1 MARTLKEKG
10 RAALLR
16 RNFIWECLR
25 CCDFWGHK
33 AKVGVDGPHDFPDF
47 RELSV
52 KPDCPADT
60 NETADQKRIGRANPL
75 RKKSCEQASERCCT
89 HDGHNVEAHD
99 TAAFV
104 IIDNGLQNGV
114 A

>member
-1 MARTLKEKG
+1 MGSLINDFSNRSKFFFKRMARTLKEKG

-33 AKVGVDGPHDFPDF
+33 AKVGVDGTNGFADF
-47 RELSV
+47 RELPV

-60 NETADQKRIGRANPL
+60 NETAD
-75 RKKSCEQASERCCT
+75 
-89 HDGHNVEAHD
+89 
-99 TAAFV
+99 
-104 IIDNGLQNGV
+104 
-114 A
+114 